1 MWRFVIVS
9 RILYLL
15 STFLNTFYKIM
26 MMNVEVCNRQPY
38 LVFIIYFSQYVLQN
52 NDDECGGLLI
62 VSRILYL
69 LSTFLNTFYKIM
81 MMNVEVCNRQPYLV
95 FVIYFSQYFLQNN
108 DDECGGLLIVS
119 HIFYLL
125 STFLNT
131 FYKIMMMNVEVCN
144 R

>member
-52 NDDECGGLLI
+52 NDDDCGGL
-62 VSRILYL
+62 
-69 LSTFLNTFYKIM
+69 
-81 MMNVEVCNRQPYLV
+81 
-95 FVIYFSQYFLQNN
+95 
-108 DDECGGLLIVS
+108 
-119 HIFYLL
+119 
-125 STFLNT
+125 
-131 FYKIMMMNVEVCN
+131 
-144 R
+144 